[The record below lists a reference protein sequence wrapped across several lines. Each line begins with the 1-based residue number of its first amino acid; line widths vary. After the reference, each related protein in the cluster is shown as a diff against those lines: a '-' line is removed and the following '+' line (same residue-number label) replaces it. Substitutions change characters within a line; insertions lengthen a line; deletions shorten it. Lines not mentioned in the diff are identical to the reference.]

1 MRFNKKLSVCLID
14 LECWLQV
21 ISILVVRKTI
31 QKSEIDIADS
41 KMLLVSHILQSSWQM
56 GYGNNL
62 PTDISELL
70 HIGNVREAFQSSN
83 QVNDI

>member
-1 MRFNKKLSVCLID
+1 
-14 LECWLQV
+14 
-21 ISILVVRKTI
+21 
-31 QKSEIDIADS
+31 
-41 KMLLVSHILQSSWQM
+41 M

-62 PTDISELL
+62 PTDIAELL